1 MLQKEIR
8 RLHQFIYIYIYGTYD
23 PIMHQFIYGKY
34 DPIIY
39 RVENTST
46 GGARFLRINIVSH
59 RLRKSSITQNLEVF
73 SEVKA
78 ALV

>member
-1 MLQKEIR
+1 
-8 RLHQFIYIYIYGTYD
+8 
-23 PIMHQFIYGKY
+23 MHQFIYGKY

-46 GGARFLRINIVSH
+46 GGARLLRINIVSH
-59 RLRKSSITQNLEVF
+59 RLQKSSITQNLEVF

>member
-1 MLQKEIR
+1 
-8 RLHQFIYIYIYGTYD
+8 
-23 PIMHQFIYGKY
+23 MHQFIYGKY

-46 GGARFLRINIVSH
+46 CGARLLRINIV
-59 RLRKSSITQNLEVF
+59 SSITQNLEVF

-78 ALV
+78 ALVWWGGTKNQFNKWGEKITPMILWQ